1 MKENNAHNMET
12 KVDKDYLKDYLISVD
27 NDSEETLAAKESV
40 EEDKLDDLLAAEP
53 IVEDP
58 KKGSGVGK
66 KLAVAAGIGV
76 VGAAA
81 AGVGAYA
88 VANDGINIV
97 GGDDDNSR
105 DAGDSARYD
114 DDRVNLRDFLFGD
127 RDQVDVLVNDPAD
140 ESNEDDVVYPADEV
154 VVEPVVGNDTELF
167 DEELLSEDGSDL
179 VVDPDDDLFSNIEE
193 PVEESA
199 EELIKEPEINVVG
212 QNVDVNVMVTPVNN
226 SDSLVSLASIN
237 TDGMSFNEAFAAA
250 RAEVGANGVFKWNG
264 GVYGTFY
271 ENEWAG
277 MSDEF
282 KSEFSNH
289 NWAAEYQD
297 GNMEVALGDQDIIMT
312 DGGTFDINDDGLI
325 NNVDVELIADN
336 TQNFGMSFIL
346 DGDVSMTEILDEV
359 NEYLP
364 GEILAGDFNVDVEV
378 VGMEPI
384 YEAYEVPVESDFIA
398 ADVDDDMMDND
409 LLDDVMIDNDD
420 FIC

>member
-105 DAGDSARYD
+105 DAGDSARHD

-127 RDQVDVLVNDPAD
+127 RDQVDVVANDPAD

-312 DGGTFDINDDGLI
+312 DDGTFDINDDGLI